1 MALTIVAEWSQ
12 IIDDYALHL
21 AASDRSPN
29 TIRARREQLN
39 HMARRIG
46 MLPDTVRAPHMLR
59 YVGAQDWSTE
69 TRRSR
74 YAGLREFYKW
84 AKRQGYT
91 NVNPAKQLP
100 RVKAATPNPDPV
112 PAPVYEASQRRAR
125 VRGDHRAEVMMRLA
139 YDHGLR
145 RGEIAVGHS
154 NDLRQDLLGWSLLVH
169 GKGRKVRI
177 VPLTPRMALE
187 LRALGT
193 GWFFPGKIDGHL
205 SPRRVGEILRDSI
218 DGYWTGHKLRASF
231 GTNVHEATNG
241 DILTAGKLLGHANL
255 SASQHYILPADARL
269 RGAVYAAAG
278 YAVPEIPERKL
289 RAV

>member
-1 MALTIVAEWSQ
+1 MPIVAEWSQ

-21 AASDRSPN
+21 VASDRSPN
-29 TIRARREQLN
+29 TIRARREQLA

-46 MLPDTVRAPHMLR
+46 MLPDAVRAPHLLR
-59 YVGAQDWSTE
+59 YVGAMDWSTE

-84 AKRQGYT
+84 AKRNGYT
-91 NVNPAKQLP
+91 LVNPAKQLP

-112 PAPVYEASQRRAR
+112 PAPVYEASQRSAR
-125 VRGDHRAEVMMRLA
+125 VRGDKRAEIMLRLA

-145 RGEIAVGHS
+145 RSEIAVGHS
-154 NDLRQDLLGWSLLVH
+154 EDLRQDLLGWSLLVH

-187 LRALGT
+187 LRALGP
-193 GWFFPGKIDGHL
+193 GHFFPGKIDGHL
-205 SPRRVGEILRDSI
+205 SPRRVGEVLRDSI
-218 DGYWTGHKLRASF
+218 DGNWTGHKLRHAF

-241 DILTAGKLLGHANL
+241 DVMTAGKLLGHANL
-255 SASQHYILPADARL
+255 SASQHYIRPADARL
-269 RGAVYAAAG
+269 RAAVYAAAG
-278 YAVPEIPERKL
+278 YAPPDPTDRKL
-289 RAV
+289 VAV